1 MQQRNATLIVNAAGT
16 TASRAAHWL
25 SLAAAPAFAIMA
37 ALTAMF
43 RDDMP
48 MICSSDAF
56 PLSGMIPMYV
66 LMSLFHSA
74 PWLKLLA
81 RRQA

>member
-1 MQQRNATLIVNAAGT
+1 MMPRNATMIVD
-16 TASRAAHWL
+16 TADTSTSRAAHWL
-25 SLAAAPAFAIMA
+25 ALAAAPAFAIMA

-66 LMSLFHSA
+66 LMSVFHSG
-74 PWLKLLA
+74 PWLKLLV

>member
-1 MQQRNATLIVNAAGT
+1 MTVT
-16 TASRAAHWL
+16 TADTAASRAAHWL
-25 SLAAAPAFAIMA
+25 GLGAAPAFAIMA
-37 ALTAMF
+37 ALTALF

-66 LMSLFHSA
+66 LMSVFHSG